1 MKIAIILLILRF
13 NEDKSNHVSLIKILD
28 DWFQPK
34 SMQYLYSI
42 QDSFFDNE
50 YYF

>member
-13 NEDKSNHVSLIKILD
+13 NEEKSNHVSLIKIVDEWL
-28 DWFQPK
+28 QPK
-34 SMQYLYSI
+34 SMQHSI
-42 QDSFFDNE
+42 HYSFFDNE